1 MVTISSED
9 NRRWWV
15 LSKTLKYPRH
25 TDDPLSDLRVEKNIL
40 EGEKELFLE
49 IREKLKRLSPQEEF
63 NLRTINQKLDELNEW
78 EKELEEE
85 LKYREKLGEVV

>member
-15 LSKTLKYPRH
+15 LSKTFKYPRH
-25 TDDPLSDLRVEKNIL
+25 TDDPLNDLRVVKNIL

-49 IREKLKRLSPQEEF
+49 VKEKLKGLSPHEEF
-63 NLRTINQKLDELNEW
+63 NLRTISQKLDELNEW